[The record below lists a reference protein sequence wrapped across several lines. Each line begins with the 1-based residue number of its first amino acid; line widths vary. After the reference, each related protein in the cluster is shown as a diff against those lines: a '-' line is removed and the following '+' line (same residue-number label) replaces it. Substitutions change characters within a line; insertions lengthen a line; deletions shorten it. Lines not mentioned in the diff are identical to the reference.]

1 MLTFELVQTDQHS
14 IKICFGGKISDFY
27 VAQIIIRTRYHILQM
42 KNKIL
47 MKISNSLLIL
57 ILSILLLSF
66 KNDTNIG
73 FTLKGEIKGDFKGYI
88 YLKYDNKIDSTLVK
102 NNSFLFVGSI
112 KEPRE
117 VTLSPSSPKSKKM
130 MGLASFML
138 ENSEIFVSIIYEKGD
153 FRGEITEFFKLNSI
167 SGSKTQELKNN
178 FEINMSEFFKEN
190 NDSTKTSLLYKNLY
204 DFISQNPKSVL
215 SGNNLAS
222 LNNHFDYLS
231 SNQMENL
238 FKLIDTNY
246 QEKKDIN
253 EIRNI
258 INRRKILDIG
268 KFPPRISF
276 PNQNGDLVDILQ
288 FKGKYLLLEFWA
300 SWCIPCRQ
308 TNPQLKIIYSEFKD
322 RKFEILGISIDKD
335 IKRWNSAIKDDN
347 LDWIQVIDSL
357 NVSAEKFLLTGVPY
371 NVLLDKNGKIIKRN
385 IKPNELNKFLTEQLE
400 K

>member
-1 MLTFELVQTDQHS
+1 
-14 IKICFGGKISDFY
+14 
-27 VAQIIIRTRYHILQM
+27 M

-57 ILSILLLSF
+57 ILSILLISF
-66 KNDTNIG
+66 KNDKNIG

-88 YLKYDNKIDSTLVK
+88 YLKYDNKIDSALVK
-102 NNSFLFVGSI
+102 NNSFLFVGNV

-138 ENSEIFVSIIYEKGD
+138 ENSEIFISIIYEKGD
-153 FRGEITEFFKLNSI
+153 FRGEITEFFKLDSI

-178 FEINMSEFFKEN
+178 FERNMSEFFKEN

-222 LNNHFDYLS
+222 LNNYFDYLS

-238 FKLIDTNY
+238 FILIDTNY
-246 QEKKDIN
+246 QEKKDLY

-335 IKRWNSAIKDDN
+335 IKKWNSAIKDDN

-357 NVSAEKFLLTGVPY
+357 NVSAEKFLLSGVPY

>member
-1 MLTFELVQTDQHS
+1 ML
-14 IKICFGGKISDFY
+14 
-27 VAQIIIRTRYHILQM
+27 M

-57 ILSILLLSF
+57 ILSILF
-66 KNDTNIG
+66 INCKNDKNIG
-73 FTLKGEIKGDFKGYI
+73 FKLKGKIKGDFKEYI

-102 NNSFLFVGSI
+102 NNTFLFIGNV
-112 KEPRE
+112 KEPLE
-117 VTLSPSSPKSKKM
+117 VSLSPLSPKSKKM

-138 ENSEIFVSIIYEKGD
+138 ENSEIFVSIIYEKED
-153 FRGEITEFFKLNSI
+153 FRGEITEFFKLDSI

-178 FEINMSEFFKEN
+178 FERNMSEFFKEN
-190 NDSTKTSLLYKNLY
+190 NDSIKTSLLYKNLY

-222 LNNHFDYLS
+222 LNNYFDYLS

-246 QEKKDIN
+246 QEKKDLY

-276 PNQNGDLVDILQ
+276 PNQNGDLVDNLQ

-308 TNPQLKIIYSEFKD
+308 TNPELKKVYSEFKD
-322 RKFEILGISIDKD
+322 RKFEILGISVDND
-335 IKRWNSAIKDDN
+335 IKKWNSAIKDDN
-347 LDWIQVIDSL
+347 LDWVQVIDSL
-357 NVSAEKFLLTGVPY
+357 KVSAEKFLLTGVPY

-385 IKPNELNKFLTEQLE
+385 IKPNELSKFLTEQLE